1 MPGNV
6 VYLDSTEV
14 KTGWE
19 YKLDSDR
26 HIIEFTDAPA
36 IGTQITIKVLSDT
49 QTTFGYY
56 EIPSKLSNNA
66 FNKNFDDITL
76 GQMRNHVSEI
86 LNTAKDFEG
95 VYPGAG
101 NLRDLK
107 DTGKYKGKILHQVV

>member
-1 MPGNV
+1 MRFSN
-6 VYLDSTEV
+6 
-14 KTGWE
+14 
-19 YKLDSDR
+19 
-26 HIIEFTDAPA
+26 
-36 IGTQITIKVLSDT
+36 
-49 QTTFGYY
+49 
-56 EIPSKLSNNA
+56 LSNNA

-107 DTGKYKGKILHQVV
+107 DTGKYKGKFYTHSKWFSLPELFTRKSFECC